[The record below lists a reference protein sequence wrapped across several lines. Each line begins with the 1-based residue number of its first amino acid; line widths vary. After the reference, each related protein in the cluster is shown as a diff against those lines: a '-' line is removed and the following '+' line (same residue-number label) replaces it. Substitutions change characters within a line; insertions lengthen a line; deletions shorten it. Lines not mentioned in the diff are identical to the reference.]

1 MMQPLSKQMALRIGL
16 AARELPDIDNRS
28 LLNIL
33 ENAIGLPPTVN
44 ALNGLTVKKLKTAAD
59 GVLNDC
65 PQEALKKALA
75 YLKDENADNQQ
86 LPDIEAYQEGDM
98 PDSIR
103 VACASNRE
111 TLLDGHFGSCRRFLI
126 YQVSAQESR
135 LIAIRATDDE
145 ADSDDKN
152 AYRAEL
158 IADCQIVFVASIGG
172 PATAKVVKVGVHPI
186 KKPQPEAAS
195 KTIAELQQAI
205 ANSPPPW
212 LAKIM
217 GQSPEQRVRFTREE
231 EL

>member
-33 ENAIGLPPTVN
+33 ENAVGLPPTVN
-44 ALNGLTVKKLKTAAD
+44 ALNSLTVKKLKSAAN
-59 GVLNDC
+59 GALNEYS
-65 PQEALKKALA
+65 PEALKKALA
-75 YLKDENADNQQ
+75 YLKDENADNLQ
-86 LPDIEAYQEGDM
+86 LPDVQTYQEGDI

-111 TLLDGHFGSCRRFLI
+111 ALLDGHFGSCRRFLI
-126 YQVSAQESR
+126 YQVSAQENR
-135 LIAIRATDDE
+135 LIAIRSTDDE
-145 ADSDDKN
+145 GDNDKN
-152 AYRAEL
+152 SYRADL

-172 PATAKVVKVGVHPI
+172 PATAKVVKAGIHPI
-186 KKPQPEAAS
+186 KKPQPDSAS
-195 KTIAELQQAI
+195 KTIDELQQAI
-205 ANSPPPW
+205 AHSPPPW

-217 GQSPEQRVRFTREE
+217 GQQPEQRVRFTREK